1 LWGEAG
7 SSAASEPVSPVDEVL
22 RMSRRS
28 FGSIRRRDSG
38 RYAAT
43 YRHLGREHRAPTT
56 FVSHADAR
64 VFLARIESEIHREV
78 WIDPASGRTTVEQYG
93 PKWIRER
100 ITLRPRTVELYERL
114 LQHQIVPTL
123 GSVMISD
130 LSASEVR
137 TWHAELARMHPS
149 TAAKAYRLLSTMMR
163 TALDDGLIA
172 RSPCRIKGG
181 GTERAMERPIASV
194 AEVEEIAARVP
205 ERFQALILLAA
216 WAGLRRGEVLGL
228 ERRDL
233 DLSAT
238 RVRVERAVHHMTN
251 GEVFVGPPKTD
262 AGVRTVHFPEHLV
275 PILRGHLERFAG
287 PEATSLAFPGE
298 AGGILR
304 PHVLYKHWR
313 RATEAIERPE
323 LRFHDLR
330 HSSATWAAVVG
341 GTTRELMNRLG
352 HASPSAAL
360 RYQHATVERDRAIA
374 ELIGQLRGIASHR
387 DVAQMSP
394 TASRSHPRRRDAR
407 RDHQGS
413 TGQTDWS
420 GRRES
425 NPRSQLGKL
434 MFCR

>member
-1 LWGEAG
+1 MIEA
-7 SSAASEPVSPVDEVL
+7 
-22 RMSRRS
+22 
-28 FGSIRRRDSG
+28 
-38 RYAAT
+38 
-43 YRHLGREHRAPTT
+43 
-56 FVSHADAR
+56 
-64 VFLARIESEIHREV
+64 EIHRGV
-78 WIDPASGRTTVEQYG
+78 WIDPTAGRTTVEQYG
-93 PKWIRER
+93 TRWIQER
-100 ITLRPRTVELYERL
+100 TTLRPRTVELYERL
-114 LQHQIVPTL
+114 LHHEIVPAL
-123 GSVMISD
+123 GRVMISD

-137 TWHAELARMHPS
+137 TWHAELAKAHPS
-149 TAAKAYRLLSTMMR
+149 TAAKAYRLLATMMR
-163 TALDDGLIA
+163 TALDDGLISQ
-172 RSPCRIKGG
+172 SPCRIKGG
-181 GTERAMERPIASV
+181 GTERAKERPIASV
-194 AEVEEIAARVP
+194 AEVEAIAARVP
-205 ERFQALILLAA
+205 KRFEALILLAA

-233 DLSAT
+233 DLIAAS
-238 RVRVERAVHHMTN
+238 VRVERAVNHMTN
-251 GEVFVGPPKTD
+251 GEVFVGSPKTV

-275 PILRGHLERFAG
+275 PILQGHLERFTG

-298 AGGILR
+298 GGSILR

-313 RATEAIERPE
+313 RATDAINRPE

-352 HASPSAAL
+352 HASPAAAL

-374 ELIGQLRGIASHR
+374 ELLGQLREPAATG
-387 DVAQMSP
+387 DVAHMSP
-394 TASRSHPRRRDAR
+394 ATSGTDTRRRSAR

-413 TGQTDWS
+413 TGQTGGS

>member
-1 LWGEAG
+1 
-7 SSAASEPVSPVDEVL
+7 
-22 RMSRRS
+22 MSRRS

-64 VFLARIESEIHREV
+64 AFLARIESEIHRGV
-78 WIDPASGRTTVEQYG
+78 WIDPTSGRTTVEQYG
-93 PKWIRER
+93 SRWIRER

-114 LQHQIVPTL
+114 LQHQIVPAL
-123 GSVMISD
+123 GRVMISD

-137 TWHAELARMHPS
+137 TWHAELARVHPS
-149 TAAKAYRLLSTMMR
+149 TAAKAYRLLATMMR
-163 TALDDGLIA
+163 TALDDGLISQ
-172 RSPCRIKGG
+172 SPCRIKGG
-181 GTERAMERPIASV
+181 GTERAAERPIASV
-194 AEVEEIAARVP
+194 AEVEAIAARVP
-205 ERFQALILLAA
+205 ERFEALVLLAA

-228 ERRDL
+228 ERSDL
-233 DLSAT
+233 DLVVAS
-238 RVRVERAVHHMTN
+238 VRVERAVHHMTN
-251 GEVFVGPPKTD
+251 GEVYVGLPKTD

-275 PILRGHLERFAG
+275 PILQGHLRRFTG
-287 PEATSLAFPGE
+287 PEVMSLVFPGE
-298 AGGILR
+298 GGGILR

-313 RATEAIERPE
+313 RATNAIGRPE

-352 HASPSAAL
+352 HASPAAAL

-374 ELIGQLRGIASHR
+374 ELLGQLREPAATA
-387 DVAQMSP
+387 DVARMSP
-394 TASRSHPRRRDAR
+394 TATGSHTRRRGTR

-413 TGQTDWS
+413 TEQTDES